1 MADVKNIIQFN
12 KELEKCI
19 KQLSGIDPKFRDRMI
34 ESIEAQLDY
43 LKNWSK
49 NGCDLNDSKLND
61 LNFGLLAG
69 KSIDDFDP
77 QLGEDLVDLANYVD
91 ELLQGN
97 QKI

>member
-1 MADVKNIIQFN
+1 MDSVKNIIQFSE
-12 KELEKCI
+12 ELEKRI
-19 KQLSGIDPKFRDRMI
+19 KQLSGIDQKFRDRMI
-34 ESIEAQLDY
+34 DSIEAQLDY

-49 NGCDLNDSKLND
+49 NGCDLNDPKLKD

-77 QLGEDLVDLANYVD
+77 QLGEDLVDLANYID
-91 ELLQGN
+91 DLLQGN